1 MRKWHTKHFLSQLLR
16 IFFAVKVNTVTVALT
31 IVSVLATPL
40 VTKYLAEKSAKSS
53 VRQPLNPPIP
63 VPVQVAAKLP
73 TRKAL
78 KSRTPPPPLPDWA
91 IAKSLPIPSRL
102 LGKEYSQVV
111 YNLKKPPTFKQS
123 QKLQAIVNDVVNLAK
138 AKGLPAQP
146 LSITL
151 IDAKTS
157 ETAGYQQDTLRY
169 PASVVKM
176 FLMVVLYAQIEN
188 GIWAEQEDFTPYLTK
203 MIKESDNEATSF
215 ILDEITGTHSEPE
228 LNSEKFKIWKNKRQ
242 QVNRFFQQAGY
253 KDINISQKTFPIDYM
268 NLSEPQGSEL
278 QMLGNPIWNWN
289 KITTKHAARLVY
301 EICYAGQAVSPKA
314 SKKMCEW
321 LKRDLNPKIWQ
332 KEPPESSDFN
342 PVRTFLGESLSH
354 ANVRLHSKAG
364 WTSLTRTEAAM
375 IATGDKGPT
384 YILAIFA
391 QDSAYASDVEI
402 FPQMS
407 RLVYKRMTKTIRNP
421 RGAIRN

>member
-1 MRKWHTKHFLSQLLR
+1 MRKWHIKHFLSQILTL
-16 IFFAVKVNTVTVALT
+16 FFASKVNTVIVVLT
-31 IVSVLATPL
+31 IVSVLAAPL
-40 VTKYLAEKSAKSS
+40 VTKYMVTKYTKNSE
-53 VRQPLNPPIP
+53 RQPLNPPTVP
-63 VPVQVAAKLP
+63 VTVQVAAIP
-73 TRKAL
+73 TPKGT
-78 KSRTPPPPLPDWA
+78 KSLTPPPPLPDWA

-111 YNLKKPPTFKQS
+111 YNLKKPPTFRHS

-138 AKGLPAQP
+138 AKGLPAEP

-188 GIWAEQEDFTPYLTK
+188 GIWADREDFTPYLTK

-215 ILDEITGTHSEPE
+215 ILDEITGTHSESE
-228 LNSEKFKIWKNKRQ
+228 LNSEKFQIWKNKRL
-242 QVNRFFQQAGY
+242 QVNRFFQLAGY

-278 QMLGNPIWNWN
+278 QMLGEPIWNWN
-289 KITTKHAARLVY
+289 KITTKQAARLMY
-301 EICYAGQAVSPKA
+301 EICYTGQAVSPKA
-314 SKKMCEW
+314 SKKMCEL

-332 KEPPESSDFN
+332 KESPESEDFN
-342 PVRTFLGESLSH
+342 PVKTLFGESLSDT
-354 ANVRLHSKAG
+354 NVRFYSKAG
-364 WTSLTRTEAAM
+364 WTSIARGETAM
-375 IATGDKGPT
+375 IATGNKKPT
-384 YILAIFA
+384 YILAILA
-391 QDSAYASDVEI
+391 QDSAYANDVNI

-407 RLVYKRMTKTIRNP
+407 RLVYNRMTSRSS
-421 RGAIRN
+421 R